1 MLLEFPFGGNSNS
14 NAKLESR
21 FSSCYFSCY
30 QRLISTR
37 LFSVGKGKEER
48 GGGSGGSPATV
59 SRGEEL
65 SKMEKKHGSPI
76 KSIFYGR
83 ATGRVTTMA
92 NNNTL
97 LWAHPTNVT
106 PTPRDD
112 YPRVTRCTGWFIAI
126 IFLFSGSPPMKWA
139 VFATGGGG
147 KRIGRAEEDTGG
159 HTGTYVNACTGLE
172 KRCGDMRRGV
182 DEDTPPICPPFSDPI
197 PRPNATLPSYSI
209 EAMARVQTG

>member
-1 MLLEFPFGGNSNS
+1 MYIYTKPVTATGKIFHFCGGRV
-14 NAKLESR
+14 K
-21 FSSCYFSCY
+21 
-30 QRLISTR
+30 
-37 LFSVGKGKEER
+37 GKGDAAGISVRRKFKFKRETRISFLVVLFFVLSKTDFDAFIFRREGEGR
-48 GGGSGGSPATV
+48 EGGSGGSPATV

-139 VFATGGGG
+139 VLATGGGG

-159 HTGTYVNACTGLE
+159 HTGTYA
-172 KRCGDMRRGV
+172 
-182 DEDTPPICPPFSDPI
+182 
-197 PRPNATLPSYSI
+197 
-209 EAMARVQTG
+209 

>member
-139 VFATGGGG
+139 VSATGGGG

-159 HTGTYVNACTGLE
+159 HTGTYA
-172 KRCGDMRRGV
+172 
-182 DEDTPPICPPFSDPI
+182 
-197 PRPNATLPSYSI
+197 
-209 EAMARVQTG
+209 